1 MCVYICWNHYCVR
14 VGMFDLLE
22 VTFRS
27 EIVENVVCCRRAF
40 CCYRHVGV
48 GVYRV
53 CEVSY
58 RLHCSR
64 IYFLVIIFAWRD
76 QFDPSHPPSPTNF
89 SHASSSCHLTL

>member
-53 CEVSY
+53 CEVSC